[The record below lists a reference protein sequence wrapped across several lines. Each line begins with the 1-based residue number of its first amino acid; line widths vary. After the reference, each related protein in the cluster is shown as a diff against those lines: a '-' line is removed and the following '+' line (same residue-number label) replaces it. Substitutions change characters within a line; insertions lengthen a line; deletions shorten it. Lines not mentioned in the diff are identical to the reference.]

1 MRSSVV
7 LPAPLRRAMVS
18 RSRRSSL
25 NETPRMSGVPA
36 MSLARSEAMATA
48 TTPSLRPSRIRDGA
62 VCRRARPGKACNERT
77 SSGEETVSV
86 RIPRSRGAIS
96 GLLLVV
102 LGAWGALVPFI
113 GPALNL
119 TIGPD
124 RTFDMTAGRFWLSL
138 LPGVV
143 VALGGLLALTSANRA
158 GAVLGAQL
166 ALAGG
171 IWFLVGPTLSHLW
184 TDQTGALGQAGVPA
198 GREARQ
204 TLEVLVYFYGI
215 GAAITAIAGVALG
228 RLSVRSVRDVEYAA
242 AYAGDGDVVDRP
254 RTGR

>member
-1 MRSSVV
+1 M
-7 LPAPLRRAMVS
+7 
-18 RSRRSSL
+18 
-25 NETPRMSGVPA
+25 
-36 MSLARSEAMATA
+36 
-48 TTPSLRPSRIRDGA
+48 
-62 VCRRARPGKACNERT
+62 
-77 SSGEETVSV
+77 
-86 RIPRSRGAIS
+86 RIPRSRGAVS

-102 LGAWGALVPFI
+102 LGAIGALAPFV

-124 RTFDMTAGRFWLSL
+124 QTFHMTAGRFWLSL

-143 VALGGLLALTSANRA
+143 VVLGGLLTLTSGHRA

-184 TDQTGALGQAGVPA
+184 SSQHGALGQAGFPA
-198 GREARQ
+198 GGENRQ
-204 TLEVLVYFYGI
+204 TLEVLLYFYGI

-242 AYAGDGDVVDRP
+242 AYAGDDVVDGP
-254 RTGR
+254 RTGRFVRGRDRAPVEEREPVAVGAGTRDEGMVRGPRDRMRDWLNRRGRS

>member
-1 MRSSVV
+1 M
-7 LPAPLRRAMVS
+7 
-18 RSRRSSL
+18 
-25 NETPRMSGVPA
+25 
-36 MSLARSEAMATA
+36 
-48 TTPSLRPSRIRDGA
+48 
-62 VCRRARPGKACNERT
+62 
-77 SSGEETVSV
+77 
-86 RIPRSRGAIS
+86 RIPRSRGAVS

-113 GPALNL
+113 GPAFDL

-124 RTFDMTAGRFWLSL
+124 NTFDMTAGRFWLSL

-143 VALGGLLALTSANRA
+143 VAIGGLMTLTSANRA

-171 IWFLVGPTLSHLW
+171 IWLIVGPTISHAW
-184 TDQTGALGQAGVPA
+184 TDMPGALGQAGFA
-198 GREARQ
+198 KGGEARR
-204 TLEVLVYFYGI
+204 TLEVLLYFYGV

-242 AYAGDGDVVDRP
+242 ASAGDGDVVDGP
-254 RTGR
+254 RERRFVRDRDRDRVVDRDDDREPVAVGAGTRDEGAVRGPGDRIHDDLTLSPQRDEGTVRGPRDRLRDWLNRRR